1 MSQQGF
7 IAAYLPFW
15 VVTYFLALT
24 AWGCLA
30 RFAMQFFFP
39 PDHPN
44 YIWRGFRLLTGWA
57 VAAARFAVPSY
68 VLPAMLPLV
77 AACWLFALRLVFGLA
92 MISAGLA
99 PTLQAPAP

>member
-1 MSQQGF
+1 MSQGF
-7 IAAYLPFW
+7 IAAHLPFW
-15 VVTYFLALT
+15 VVTYILALT

-30 RFAMQFFFP
+30 RFAMQFFFA

-57 VAAARFAVPSY
+57 VAAARYAVPMY

-77 AACWLFALRLVFGLA
+77 AACWLFGLRFVFGLF